1 MKTKIV
7 RKQDG
12 VEVQVSDVEGRTDR
26 LLAAFRECQEGRCT
40 CPTDEYRKV
49 ESVGVN
55 RSGSD
60 ILLSIRA
67 KAGRRI
73 DVSEIERCLA
83 HTRAKCE

>member
-7 RKQDG
+7 RRQDG
-12 VEVQVSDVEGRTDR
+12 VEVQISDVEGRTDR

-49 ESVGVN
+49 DSVGAT
-55 RSGSD
+55 RSGDD
-60 ILLSIRA
+60 ISLSITA
-67 KAGRRI
+67 KAGRQI